1 MTNEKMYSTVCDMI
15 RDYGQRDESADI
27 AAQVISDPRKW
38 AAYSKAIPFYPSAAA
53 LLVDAMES
61 MDKKTTARGQL
72 SAVKKFLSDNAARPL
87 YRKMWEQGGY
97 YCACDGY
104 KAIRLKSDLPSLP
117 HATPDDGEP
126 VNLEKSFSACRKDDD
141 AVLTLPTIGE
151 LKAFISAHKKQ
162 NKPFLL
168 DGCVLVNPEYLLAAM
183 QALPG
188 ATFYKPKNYYSPVY
202 FKSDDGDGILLPVKP
217 SAEQIVKLDAAYMT
231 EQEQRKAEEKAA
243 GVRTLEAAA
252 AELKEPGNIAR
263 AAEIVE
269 RFKSGEYRSFA
280 YVSAEMRDMLQA
292 ESERRAEQSEK
303 EAAAARVQAV
313 AAAVHVNEQDNNRA
327 SVILRQFERGN
338 ITEDEA
344 KSLLAFPVSV
354 SNRFALALP
363 SHIETEAEPEEITVT
378 ADLLYR
384 FGKEYNRIYSARDRV
399 PGYLEAVDTFD
410 KSAASPAFCELVR
423 AFCERRGDYITS
435 DREAAAFVFAIRA
448 HSAAARVCCK
458 ASAAWNLRAPPD

>member
-1 MTNEKMYSTVCDMI
+1 MTNEKMYSTVCDMVRAYGM
-15 RDYGQRDESADI
+15 RDDSADI

-72 SAVKKFLSDNAARPL
+72 SAVKKFLSDSDARPL
-87 YRKMWEQGGY
+87 YKKMWEQGGY

-117 HATPDDGEP
+117 HATPDDGTP
-126 VNLEKSFSACRKDDD
+126 LDLEKKFSTCRKD
-141 AVLTLPTIGE
+141 AVLALPTIGE
-151 LKAFISAHKKQ
+151 LKAFIAAHKKQ

-188 ATFYKPKNYYSPVY
+188 ATFYKPANYYSPVY

-231 EQEQRKAEEKAA
+231 EQQQRKAEEKAA
-243 GVRTLEAAA
+243 AVRTLEAAA

-292 ESERRAEQSEK
+292 ESERRAEQAEK

-313 AAAVHVNEQDNNRA
+313 AAAVHVNERDDNRA
-327 SVILRQFERGN
+327 AVILRQFERGN

-344 KSLLAFPVSV
+344 KELLVFPVSV

-363 SHIETEAEPEEITVT
+363 SHIETEAEPEEITIT

-399 PGYLEAVDTFD
+399 PGYREAVGTRST
-410 KSAASPAFCELVR
+410 KTPLLRPSASLCGSSASGAE
-423 AFCERRGDYITS
+423 ITS
-435 DREAAAFVFAIRA
+435 QATGKLPLSSLR
-448 HSAAARVCCK
+448 SAPIPLPPAVCCK
-458 ASAAWNLRAPPD
+458 ASAAWNLRAPPN